1 VEISLSTSRTVF
13 VFAPEVIMKLLPRTC
28 VNALLV
34 ATFASAIVLQP
45 SLSAMAAEPEQ
56 ASRGAAEHH
65 GNPHERAGRVLLISL
80 DGAKPDLIR
89 QYLHTG
95 ILPWNGG
102 LGRLSRDG
110 VVAEQNITATPS
122 LTAVAHLEIA
132 TGSTSVHNDIPSNTY
147 HAVAAPINASIS
159 GFAGPIG
166 GYQIAPLGPSPKP
179 TAEPLWVRLRKAG
192 KTVVAATWPGADG
205 ADIRINGVVVQSAQ
219 PTRVTDYTVPFGA
232 FGGLGATGFSLTA
245 ANFSPDAAVAVQ
257 LTAAGHPSF

>member
-1 VEISLSTSRTVF
+1 
-13 VFAPEVIMKLLPRTC
+13 MKLSRRTC
-28 VNALLV
+28 VNAFLV
-34 ATFASAIVLQP
+34 AAFASSAIILQP
-45 SLSAMAAEPEQ
+45 SLSAMAEPAE
-56 ASRGAAEHH
+56 ASRGTAERH
-65 GNPHERAGRVLLISL
+65 GNPHQHERLVLLISL

-89 QYLHTG
+89 HYLRTG
-95 ILPWNGG
+95 VLPGNGG

-132 TGSTSVHNDIPSNTY
+132 TGSTSVHNNVPANTF
-147 HAVAAPINASIS
+147 HNVASPINTSVS
-159 GFAGPIG
+159 GFAAPIG

-192 KTVVAATWPGADG
+192 KTVVTATWPGADG
-205 ADIRINGVVVQSAQ
+205 ADIRVNGVVVQGAQ

-245 ANFSPDAAVAVQ
+245 AQFSPDAAVEAQ
-257 LTAAGHPSF
+257 LTAAGHPSFSLRCW